1 MTLSIEPAE
10 PVTMEVAL
18 GCGTPRT
25 LAVHWEDGTLYARAG
40 TLPQLAFQ
48 PSLESWKHFWRA
60 ADKANVWDWNRL
72 PQTDLPI
79 LWRIALDS
87 GMKRVIASGASST
100 SDEFKTFTRA
110 LKTLLPGVSIPLST

>member
-18 GCGTPRT
+18 GCGTPGT
-25 LAVHWEDGTLYARAG
+25 LAVHWEDGTLYARTG

-60 ADKANVWDWNRL
+60 TDKANVWEWGRL
-72 PQTDLPI
+72 YQTDLPVF
-79 LWRIALDS
+79 WRIALDS
-87 GMKRVIASGASST
+87 GMKRVIASGAPSST
-100 SDEFKTFTRA
+100 DEFKTFVRA
-110 LKTLLPGVSIPLST
+110 LKKLLPGVSIPVSM

>member
-25 LAVHWEDGTLYARAG
+25 LSVHWEDGTLYAREG

-60 ADKANVWDWNRL
+60 ADKANVWEWSHL
-72 PQTDLPI
+72 PETDLPV

-87 GMKRVIASGASST
+87 GMKRVIASGSSSST
-100 SDEFKTFTRA
+100 SEFKTFARA
-110 LKTLLPGVSIPLST
+110 LKTLLPGVSIPLAT

>member
-18 GCGTPRT
+18 GCGTLRT